1 MVLPGDGHV
10 LRSPLFTSLSGA
22 YRNLLRH
29 LHFLRGGVRIMLQE
43 RQAGHHHSRR
53 AIATLEAMLLV
64 ETFLQGMQFAIL
76 LQAFNGHELAAMRLH
91 SEHGAGFGSFAV
103 NEDGAGAAT
112 GRITA
117 NVGAGQMQDITQPVY
132 EEQACFDVAFVNG
145 AIDGGADMMRAH
157 INSLLWRE

>member
-29 LHFLRGGVRIMLQE
+29 LHFLRGVLYRLDDVDVAGAAAQVARDANADLLLGGVRIMLQE

-76 LQAFNGHELAAMRLH
+76 LQALTVMSWRPCAC
-91 SEHGAGFGSFAV
+91 
-103 NEDGAGAAT
+103 
-112 GRITA
+112 TA
-117 NVGAGQMQDITQPVY
+117 NMVQ
-132 EEQACFDVAFVNG
+132 
-145 AIDGGADMMRAH
+145 
-157 INSLLWRE
+157 

>member
-1 MVLPGDGHV
+1 
-10 LRSPLFTSLSGA
+10 
-22 YRNLLRH
+22 
-29 LHFLRGGVRIMLQE
+29 
-43 RQAGHHHSRR
+43 
-53 AIATLEAMLLV
+53 MLLV

-103 NEDGAGAAT
+103 DEDGTGAAT
-112 GRITA
+112 GRITT
-117 NVGAGQMQDITQPVY
+117 NVGAGQVQDITQPVY
-132 EEQACFDVAFVNG
+132 EEQARFDVALVDG

>member
-29 LHFLRGGVRIMLQE
+29 LHFLRGVLYRLDDVDVAGAAAQVARDANADLLLGGVRIMLQE

-103 NEDGAGAAT
+103 
-112 GRITA
+112 
-117 NVGAGQMQDITQPVY
+117 Y

-145 AIDGGADMMRAH
+145 AIDGGADMMHAH